1 MLALERTSPPDPRT
15 PLTDSATSPVAT
27 AVVVGCRNKVWP
39 SKLSTPSLVMM
50 VAGIGLC
57 IDQHGSQSDGYLLGI
72 IVACCGVICAG
83 VMLSCSSAL
92 MAADSVDP
100 VALTCYAA
108 PWSAMALA
116 PFALVMDIRNLTVDP
131 CVLPLST
138 GRDTGSVNGTKRG
151 VDSDQQQQC

>member
-1 MLALERTSPPDPRT
+1 MLALEWTSPPDLHT

-57 IDQHGSQSDGYLLGI
+57 IDQHGSQSDGYLLCI
-72 IVACCGVICAG
+72 MVACCGVICAG

-92 MAADSVDP
+92 MVADSVDP
-100 VALTCYAA
+100 VALTCYDA

-116 PFALVMDIRNLTVDP
+116 PFALVMDICNLTVDP

-151 VDSDQQQQC
+151 ADSDQQQQC